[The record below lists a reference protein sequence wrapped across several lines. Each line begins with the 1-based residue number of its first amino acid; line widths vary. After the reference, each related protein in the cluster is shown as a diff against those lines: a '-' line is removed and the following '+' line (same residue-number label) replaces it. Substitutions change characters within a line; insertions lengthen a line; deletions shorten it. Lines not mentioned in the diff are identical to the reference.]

1 MDNFYSSMKD
11 ILSSSDLETSSS
23 LAASSSMF
31 PNTLVPVNS
40 CHWTTYDARSIIE
53 IDIPEFGDKI
63 KIPFENVR
71 VASEYVK
78 TSQSDVQWRA
88 RF

>member
-1 MDNFYSSMKD
+1 MDDFYSSMKY

-23 LAASSSMF
+23 LAASSSA
-31 PNTLVPVNS
+31 NALVNP
-40 CHWTTYDARSIIE
+40 CHWTTSGARSTMG
-53 IDIPEFGDKI
+53 IDMPDFGDKI

-71 VASEYVK
+71 VASEYLE

-88 RF
+88 HF

>member
-1 MDNFYSSMKD
+1 M
-11 ILSSSDLETSSS
+11 
-23 LAASSSMF
+23 
-31 PNTLVPVNS
+31 
-40 CHWTTYDARSIIE
+40 
-53 IDIPEFGDKI
+53 PEFGDKI
-63 KIPFENVR
+63 NIPFENVR